1 VRYVGTM
8 GLAMAFIVLIFVV
21 PLGGYVWWVAIAKP
35 QRGREMQDK
44 VWRPL
49 AQQLGGSWT
58 ASKGGARF
66 HAMAVPRGGTLVT
79 ALVFDRAAVDAEVK
93 SEAGGVEVGGWRT
106 FVQANVVGRGPAFE
120 VTPGATGK
128 GLRVGDAQLFA
139 NHHVRA
145 LLRTPPEAIAP
156 KLTAEVCAAINGLGE
171 RYTRLVVGPQFVSLE
186 LPGVCADA
194 GAITA
199 AIDAVGG
206 IAGASA
212 YPPPPPSPNP
222 GYPPPPAS

>member
-128 GLRVGDAQLFA
+128 GLRVGDAQLVA

-222 GYPPPPAS
+222 GYPPPPAY